1 MIQLKIDNNNIVLPK
16 TKVIL
21 TSSIESIL
29 PKDIKIIIN
38 ELWSVN
44 PNNPAELKASFYIQ
58 DPNME
63 QNILNVT
70 ATIKPTDIPK
80 IYQLVG
86 FKLES
91 SNSIIQEMN
100 KEKELFEV
108 SPLNA
113 HFIMNQF
120 DLSEL
125 MENLTPSSAQDEM
138 NFITAF
144 ANSKSL
150 YEDNKDVNYKNMG
163 INKKSLYDEYYKNMG
178 VSSKSLYEDYKD
190 MGISGLDF
198 FELVEDENTMGK
210 DLMYQIDIEE
220 PRTIEMFY
228 SDIKDHITKALIQ
241 IVKKHKEKNDTNLQY
256 YVEDFNILNFYF
268 MPENYNLISEKYDG
282 CQSILQKRDITLFY
296 NEKYNNVFFAESKLD
311 YKTASYTEVSTLDK
325 LRLTIN
331 EELALLRY
339 FIYKYNIE

>member
-1 MIQLKIDNNNIVLPK
+1 MSLIQLKIENNNIILPK

-21 TSSIESIL
+21 TSSLESIL
-29 PKDIKIIIN
+29 SKDIKIIIN

-44 PNNPAELKASFYIQ
+44 PNNPAEIKASFYIQ
-58 DPNME
+58 DSNME

-70 ATIKPTDIPK
+70 ATIKPTDMPE

-120 DLSEL
+120 ELTEL

-138 NFITAF
+138 DFFTAL
-144 ANSKSL
+144 ANCKI
-150 YEDNKDVNYKNMG
+150 YVNNKDVDYKNMG
-163 INKKSLYDEYYKNMG
+163 INT
-178 VSSKSLYEDYKD
+178 KSLYEDYKD
-190 MGISGLDF
+190 VNYKDMVGISDLNF
-198 FELVEDENTMGK
+198 FDLIEDEATNGK

-228 SDIKDHITKALIQ
+228 SDIKDHITKVLIQ

-296 NEKYNNVFFAESKLD
+296 NEKYNDVFFAESKLD

>member
-1 MIQLKIDNNNIVLPK
+1 MIQLKIENNKIVLPK

-21 TSSIESIL
+21 SSSLESIL

-44 PNNPAELKASFYIQ
+44 PNNPAEIKASFYIQ
-58 DPNME
+58 DSNME

-70 ATIKPTDIPK
+70 ATIKPTDIPET
-80 IYQLVG
+80 YQLVG
-86 FKLES
+86 FKLQS
-91 SNSIIQEMN
+91 SYSIIQEMN

-120 DLSEL
+120 ELTEL
-125 MENLTPSSAQDEM
+125 MGNLTPSSAQDEM
-138 NFITAF
+138 DFSTAL
-144 ANSKSL
+144 ANSKI
-150 YEDNKDVNYKNMG
+150 YVDNKDVNYKNMG
-163 INKKSLYDEYYKNMG
+163 INTKSLYDEFTNMG
-178 VSSKSLYEDYKD
+178 VSSKSLYKDWED

-198 FELVEDENTMGK
+198 FDLVEDENTMGK
-210 DLMYQIDIEE
+210 DLMYQIDIKE

-228 SDIKDHITKALIQ
+228 SDIKNHITKALIQ

-296 NEKYNNVFFAESKLD
+296 NEKYNDAFFAESKLD
-311 YKTASYTEVSTLDK
+311 YKTASYTEVSTSEK

>member
-16 TKVIL
+16 TKLIL
-21 TSSIESIL
+21 TTSLESIL
-29 PKDIKIIIN
+29 PKNIKIVIN
-38 ELWSVN
+38 DLWFIN
-44 PNNPAELKASFYIQ
+44 PDNPAEIKASFYIQ
-58 DPNME
+58 DSNME
-63 QNILNVT
+63 ENILNVT

-80 IYQLVG
+80 IFQLVG
-86 FKLES
+86 FKLQS
-91 SNSIIQEMN
+91 SYSIIQEMN

-125 MENLTPSSAQDEM
+125 MENLTPSSDQDEM
-138 NFITAF
+138 DFSTAL

-150 YEDNKDVNYKNMG
+150 YKDWQ
-163 INKKSLYDEYYKNMG
+163 
-178 VSSKSLYEDYKD
+178 D
-190 MGISGLDF
+190 MGISDLKF
-198 FELVEDENTMGK
+198 FDLIEDEDTNGK

-256 YVEDFNILNFYF
+256 YVEDFNTLNFYF
-268 MPENYNLISEKYDG
+268 MPENYNLISERYDG

-296 NEKYNNVFFAESKLD
+296 NEKYNDAFFAESKLD
-311 YKTASYTEVSTLDK
+311 YKTASYTEVSTSEK

>member
-1 MIQLKIDNNNIVLPK
+1 MIQLEIDNNNIVLPK
-16 TKVIL
+16 TKLIL
-21 TSSIESIL
+21 TSSLESIL

-44 PNNPAELKASFYIQ
+44 PNNPAEIKASFYIQ
-58 DPNME
+58 DSNME
-63 QNILNVT
+63 ENILDVT

-80 IYQLVG
+80 IYQLIG

-91 SNSIIQEMN
+91 SYSIIQEMN

-138 NFITAF
+138 DFSTAL

-150 YEDNKDVNYKNMG
+150 YEDWQD
-163 INKKSLYDEYYKNMG
+163 I
-178 VSSKSLYEDYKD
+178 
-190 MGISGLDF
+190 GISDLKF
-198 FELVEDENTMGK
+198 FDLIEDENTMGK
-210 DLMYQIDIEE
+210 DLMCQIDIEE

-228 SDIKDHITKALIQ
+228 LDIKDHITKALIQ

-256 YVEDFNILNFYF
+256 YVEDFITLNFSF
-268 MPENYNLISEKYDG
+268 MPDNYNLISEKYDG

-296 NEKYNNVFFAESKLD
+296 NEKYNDVFFAESKLD
-311 YKTASYTEVSTLDK
+311 YKTATYTEVSTSEK